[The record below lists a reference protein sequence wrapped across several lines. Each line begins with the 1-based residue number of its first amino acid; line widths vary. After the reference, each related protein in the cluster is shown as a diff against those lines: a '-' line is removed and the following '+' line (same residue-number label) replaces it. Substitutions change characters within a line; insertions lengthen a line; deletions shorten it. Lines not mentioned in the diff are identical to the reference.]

1 MPAGNNGGCVL
12 IKIRQNFPHRRLPN
26 VTEAVRNELNAAN
39 LKPGSRVAI
48 GVGSRGISNI
58 AAIAR
63 ATVDYFASTGSHPFL
78 FPAMGSHGAGNAE
91 GQASVLAHY
100 GIDESSMGC
109 PVVSTFDV
117 VSLGR
122 SDAGIEV
129 FAGKDAWESDGVFLI
144 NRIKWHTSFAGGIE
158 SGVAKMLTI
167 GLGKLQSAKTVH
179 GHARRLGMDTAIRSV
194 ARHLLA
200 TGKIIGGLGIL
211 EDAYHDTAAVAA
223 LPGESLIEREEELL
237 KTAKSWMA
245 RIPVPAVD
253 LVIVDEI
260 GKNISGTGMDLKIV
274 NRGTAGQVNPWPEA
288 PRVERIFVRDL
299 SGLSYGNAVGIGAAD
314 VLHDRVI
321 PKIDVNAGRV
331 NALASGSLGLVKTP
345 LHFASDRECI
355 DVLSASVGKFDR
367 DDVTIVWIRNTL
379 DLGTV
384 AISEN
389 LTSSVS
395 GTDAEFIGL
404 PFDFEFDANGNM
416 ERFK

>member
-1 MPAGNNGGCVL
+1 ML
-12 IKIRQNFPHRRLPN
+12 IKLRQNFPHRRLAD
-26 VTEAVRNELNAAN
+26 VSGAVRAELEASGLAGR
-39 LKPGSRVAI
+39 LAPGSRVAI
-48 GVGSRGISNI
+48 GAGSRGISNL

-63 ATVDYFASTGSHPFL
+63 ASVDYFASHGHRPFL
-78 FPAMGSHGAGNAE
+78 FPAMGSHGAGNAA

-100 GIDESSMGC
+100 GIDEAAMGC

-117 VSLGR
+117 VPLGR

-129 FAGKDAWESDGVFLI
+129 FAGRDAWESDGVFPI

-158 SGVAKMLTI
+158 SGVTKMMAI
-167 GLGKLQSAKTVH
+167 GLGKLESAKTVH
-179 GHARRLGMDTAIRSV
+179 GHGRKMGMDAAIRSV
-194 ARHLLA
+194 ARHLIG
-200 TGKIIGGLGIL
+200 TGKILGGLGVL
-211 EDAYHDTAAVAA
+211 EDAYHDTAMVAA
-223 LPGESLIEREEELL
+223 LPAESLVEREEELL

-288 PRVERIFVRDL
+288 PKVERIFVRDL

-314 VLHDRVI
+314 VLHERVI

-345 LHFASDRECI
+345 LSFGSDRECI
-355 DVLSASVGKFDR
+355 DVLMASVGKFDR
-367 DDVTIVWIRNTL
+367 KDVTAAWIRNTL
-379 DLGTV
+379 DLGV
-384 AISEN
+384 IAITEN

-395 GTDAEFIGL
+395 GENTEFIGT
-404 PFDFEFDANGNM
+404 PFDFEFDGNGNLG
-416 ERFK
+416 RFA